1 MVGLARK
8 VLIMNDINPL
18 SSSNHLLTRLE
29 RDIRDVHTQMGMLEL
44 TFKNLQGSWLA
55 IILAH
60 KIIKDEMEEEG

>member
-1 MVGLARK
+1 MS
-8 VLIMNDINPL
+8 DINPH
-18 SSSNHLLTRLE
+18 SSSSHLLKRLE

-60 KIIKDEMEEEG
+60 RMVKDETEEES